1 MPGLSGN
8 TRTFLKLVVNNVFN
22 NAAVT
27 AVDTTVFT
35 NDSDATLTRFN
46 PFTETPVEGTH
57 WRKETGLRPAGRGR
71 CLSGGEVI
79 QRRSGGE
86 VLELHR
92 HLSRDRPRD
101 PPLRRLAQHHRL
113 RIEPASLVEQPSEPA
128 AVLRVLLDLVAH
140 AETMTPADAVRLEHD
155 LHAVCRR
162 GKG

>member
-57 WRKETGLRPAGRGR
+57 WRKGPDFGRPVAAGAY
-71 CLSGGEVI
+71 
-79 QRRSGGE
+79 QAARSFN
-86 VLELHR
+86 V
-92 HLSRDRPRD
+92 
-101 PPLRRLAQHHRL
+101 
-113 RIEPASLVEQPSEPA
+113 
-128 AVLRVLLDLVAH
+128 AVGV
-140 AETMTPADAVRLEHD
+140 
-155 LHAVCRR
+155 
-162 GKG
+162 KF